1 MGVDTNFHP
10 VRHGG
15 NHFLQDRAAMKAG
28 NFTGISGFP
37 NQDSAMWASQGSI
50 RARERDHL
58 WFGDVVIVAW
68 RRQMLDAINVFIN
81 GGPTIGV
88 GDLRAPTEV
97 CSFQGM
103 LPKIINWR
111 DLNCSRIEGSPK
123 YPTKR

>member
-1 MGVDTNFHP
+1 M
-10 VRHGG
+10 
-15 NHFLQDRAAMKAG
+15 QDRNVMARG
-28 NFTGISGFP
+28 NFTGILGIP
-37 NQDSAMWASQGSI
+37 NQDMAMWTGMGTI
-50 RARERDHL
+50 RAREHDHL
-58 WFGDVVIVAW
+58 SPGDEAIVTF
-68 RRQMLDAINVFIN
+68 RRQMVDAVKSFAN
-81 GGPTIGV
+81 GGPAIGT